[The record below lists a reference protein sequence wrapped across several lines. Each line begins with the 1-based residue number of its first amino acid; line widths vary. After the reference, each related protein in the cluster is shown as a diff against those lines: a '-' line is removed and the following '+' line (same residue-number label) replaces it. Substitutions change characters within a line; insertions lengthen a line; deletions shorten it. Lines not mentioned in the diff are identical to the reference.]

1 MRELK
6 LASTAIVLV
15 FLASAGSA
23 NAQTMPEDENA
34 ADSTAE
40 AGTETA
46 NTIVVTAR
54 RREESLIDVPESITV
69 FSAQN
74 IADAEIDEA
83 ADFAQLTPGVVVQQ
97 GFQGGDRPIIV
108 FRGIGQIGGTAPSV
122 VLLSDGVY
130 LPAGDPLRNQLF
142 DIERIEVVKGPQGA
156 LYGRDTI
163 GGVVNVIT
171 KEPDNYPE
179 FGLRGTYGS
188 ADEFSVAGAASMPLV
203 DDSLFL
209 RVSGSYLES
218 DGFFDNANGTDQDVR
233 EEYYARARLIWD
245 RAPIKADLRA
255 SLNGFKNG
263 YNAGFLSAN
272 ASTYIDDVGG
282 RLSVVD
288 LDDGF
293 NERDVFDVA
302 LKLDV
307 EAGFATITS
316 ISQYVHSEQT
326 LRQDADFGF
335 APGLQVARTSDTN
348 YKALSQELRLV
359 SPTEDRF
366 RWIAGAFYESSET
379 DFATRDEEILAGL
392 GLLGGTSNQTDGE
405 RFGLF
410 GQFDFDIADRLTVS
424 GAIRYDRD
432 VQDQLVL
439 SGLPVGQNNR
449 QVTAQF
455 SPKLSLTYE
464 IADEATAYVS
474 FGEGFRSGGFDA
486 ASSLPFGAELLE
498 SYEAGLKTEFMN
510 GRLRTQ
516 LAAFH
521 INYSNQ
527 QVAVLITD
535 PNTGN
540 LITTTDNLGESE
552 IRGIEFSLSASPVAG
567 LDLFANVDYL
577 DTEITDDPNPAVIGN
592 QTPFRTEYTLSLGG
606 QYRQP
611 LGEDLDLVLRGEWYR
626 QGPQTWNKANTLV
639 QESYDL
645 VSVRAAIET
654 SRWSLAISGENIF
667 DAEFN
672 DQIFEVAPGLN
683 FTYPGLPARWRA
695 TATIKF

>member
-23 NAQTMPEDENA
+23 NAQTTPEDETA
-34 ADSTAE
+34 ANSTAE
-40 AGTETA
+40 AGTEAA

-171 KEPDNYPE
+171 KAPGNYPE
-179 FGLRGTYGS
+179 FGLRATYGS
-188 ADEFSVAGAASMPLV
+188 GDEFSAAGAASVPLV
-203 DDSLFL
+203 EDSLFL

-233 EEYYARARLIWD
+233 EEYYGRARLIWD
-245 RAPIKADLRA
+245 SAPVKVDLRA

-263 YNAGFLSAN
+263 YNAGFLSTN

-307 EAGFATITS
+307 DAGFATITS

-326 LRQDADFGF
+326 LRQDADFSF
-335 APGLQVARTSDTN
+335 APGLQIVRTSDTN

-366 RWIAGAFYESSET
+366 RWIAGAFYESGET
-379 DFATRDEEILAGL
+379 DFATQDEEILAGL
-392 GLLGGTSNQTDGE
+392 GLLGGTSNSTDGE

-410 GQFDFDIADRLTVS
+410 GQFDLDITDRLTVS
-424 GAIRYDRD
+424 GAMRYDRD
-432 VQDQLVL
+432 VQEQSVL
-439 SGLPVGQNNR
+439 SVLPVVQNNR
-449 QVTAQF
+449 QVTAEF

-464 IADEATAYVS
+464 ISDEATAYVS

-510 GRLRTQ
+510 GRLRAQ

-540 LITTTDNLGESE
+540 LITTTDNLGKSE
-552 IRGIEFSLSASPVAG
+552 IRGIEFSLNASPVAG

-611 LGEDLDLVLRGEWYR
+611 LGGDLDLVLRSEWYR

-654 SRWSLAISGENIF
+654 SRWSVAISGENIF

-695 TATIKF
+695 TAAIKF